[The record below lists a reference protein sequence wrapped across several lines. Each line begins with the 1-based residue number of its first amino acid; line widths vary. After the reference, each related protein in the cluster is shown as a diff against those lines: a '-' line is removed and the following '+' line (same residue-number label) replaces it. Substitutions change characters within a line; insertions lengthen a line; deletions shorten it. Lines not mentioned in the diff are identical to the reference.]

1 MIEVLSLDITMATY
15 SVNYTGFTL
24 TTYHKFSIAKAITK
38 IHADVT
44 GAEAYFAQVIFK
56 QLDLH
61 DCFIGGALLDEPHL
75 FLSGQIRHG
84 RGEQMKKQLLVEL
97 EVALQSVTGLSG
109 HQIWA
114 YIDEIVPSQM
124 IEYGQI
130 LPTVGDDGVWFS
142 TLPASIQRKLNYISS

>member
-1 MIEVLSLDITMATY
+1 MATY
-15 SVNYTGFTL
+15 TVNYAGFSLST
-24 TTYHKFSIAKAITK
+24 HQKFNLAKAITK

-61 DCFIGGALLDEPHL
+61 DCFIGGVLLDEPHL

-84 RGEQMKKQLLVEL
+84 RSEQIKKQLLVEL
-97 EVALQSVTGLSG
+97 EVAIQSVAGLAG

-114 YIDEIVPSQM
+114 YIDEITPGQM

-130 LPTVGDDGVWFS
+130 LPAVGEDGAWFS
-142 TLPASIQRKLNYISS
+142 TLPAGIQKKLNYLNS